1 MPRHTGDRSRPKT
14 EAYPRGTRSPN
25 TVPSSGES
33 ACELAG
39 KKAIITHIEEVMAH
53 LLVGGGLPRLP
64 GPVPRPSGTH
74 LGLADERYKPDLN
87 AHVRQAARF
96 PG

>member
-53 LLVGGGLPRLP
+53 LLVGWVAAVA
-64 GPVPRPSGTH
+64 GPSAKTERHPS
-74 LGLADERYKPDLN
+74 
-87 AHVRQAARF
+87 RF
-96 PG
+96 G